1 MASVFFSSDAA
12 NPDTYPHFYC
22 DAQMYNT
29 TMTQPDPQFFMNQHT
44 SWQAATKENKWQGR
58 NIVRWQSREYDEVFK
73 QAEQELDPVKRAA
86 MFIKLN
92 DLVVGDNYI
101 LPVVRRPKV
110 QAVNSDLVAHP
121 TGWDNDLYQIASW
134 YRET

>member
-1 MASVFFSSDAA
+1 
-12 NPDTYPHFYC
+12 
-22 DAQMYNT
+22 MYNT
-29 TMTQPDPQFFMNQHT
+29 TMTQPDPQFFMNQYV
-44 SWQAATKENKWQGR
+44 SWQAAAKENKWQGR
-58 NIVRWQSREYDEVFK
+58 NISRWQNREYDDVYK

-92 DLVVGDNYI
+92 DLVVTDNYI

-110 QAVNSDLVAHP
+110 QAVRSNLVAHLA
-121 TGWDNDLYQIASW
+121 GWDNDLYQIASW